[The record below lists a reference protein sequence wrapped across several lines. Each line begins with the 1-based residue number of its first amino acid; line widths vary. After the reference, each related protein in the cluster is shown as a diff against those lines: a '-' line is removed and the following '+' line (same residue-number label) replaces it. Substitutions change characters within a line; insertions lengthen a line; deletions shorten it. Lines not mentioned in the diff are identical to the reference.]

1 MNARIGPT
9 RRSLS
14 FRGSPATEESGRRAR
29 TGRIPRCARNDSK
42 PGRDAR
48 HAFILPVVLALI
60 GLLAVTMAGF
70 VFFLRAETAGT
81 FAYVDGQQARL
92 AAESGLE
99 EVVSILR
106 QDRDNSTLW
115 FDVPE
120 RFWNA
125 LVWAESYDRDSDPLQ
140 EESSRREMLA
150 NGQAPVAAWRYS
162 VVAETF
168 DGLPDIIRFGVS
180 PESGKLHLNAA
191 SEEQITAL
199 LNPLLV
205 GLGTDNPQ
213 ELINAL
219 LDWRDEDDTLR
230 DGGAESQDYYNLLEP
245 AYSAKNGRFD
255 TVEELLLVKGFSA
268 AILYGEDVNR
278 NGVLDVNEDDGD
290 ATFPYY
296 DNQDG
301 ELNRG
306 IAPFLTIWSREVDTA
321 ADNKARINLNADA
334 LTVGAQLEQYF
345 QEGELSDATLEFLGS
360 LKGGNFDFSQIGS
373 PAELCQRID
382 EAAEGEEGGSGGTA
396 PAELADSPVTL
407 EELPYIMD
415 YLSTRSLE
423 EAEEPIEGLININTA
438 PIRVLVLIPGMT
450 LEAAAA
456 IVDARQQA
464 DADSLRTT
472 AWPLVLD
479 AVDVATF
486 HAIAPY
492 ITTRAYQFHVEVL
505 GYADHLKI
513 SRRYEWVIEMVGPL
527 AQIKYH
533 RELTSLGPAWPVDD
547 ETRIAVTR

>member
-1 MNARIGPT
+1 
-9 RRSLS
+9 LS
-14 FRGSPATEESGRRAR
+14 AVSRHVRVCGRAR
-29 TGRIPRCARNDSK
+29 RRCQR
-42 PGRDAR
+42 G
-48 HAFILPVVLALI
+48 FILPVVLALI

-70 VFFLRAETAGT
+70 VFFVRAETAGT
-81 FAYVDGQQARL
+81 FAYADGQQARL
-92 AAESGLE
+92 VAESGLE
-99 EVVSILR
+99 EVISVLR
-106 QDRDNSTLW
+106 EGRDNSALW

-120 RFWNA
+120 RFWHA

-140 EESSRREMLA
+140 EETSRREMLA
-150 NGQAPVAAWRYS
+150 NGQAPTAAWRYS

-168 DGLPDIIRFGVS
+168 DGLPDIIRFGIT
-180 PESGKLHLNAA
+180 PEAGKLNLNTA
-191 SEEQITAL
+191 SEEQITEL

-205 GLGTDNPQ
+205 GLGLDNPQ

-230 DGGAESQDYYNLLEP
+230 DDGAESQDHYNLLEP

-301 ELNRG
+301 DLDRG
-306 IAPFLTIWSREVDTA
+306 IAPFLTVWSRELDTA
-321 ADNKARINLNADA
+321 SDNKARINLNADA
-334 LTVGAQLEQYF
+334 ITVGTQLEQYF
-345 QEGELSDATLEFLGS
+345 QEGELSDATLEFLGG
-360 LKGGNFDFSQIGS
+360 LKGSDFNFSQIGS
-373 PAELCQRID
+373 PAELYQRMD
-382 EAAEGEEGGSGGTA
+382 EVTEEGEEGAGSSA

-407 EELPYIMD
+407 EELPYIVD
-415 YLSTRSLE
+415 YLSTRSSE
-423 EAEEPIEGLININTA
+423 DAEEPIEGLININTA

-450 LEAAAA
+450 SEAAAA
-456 IVDARQQA
+456 IVDTRQQA

-472 AWPLVLD
+472 AWPLVLG
-479 AVDVATF
+479 AVDLATF

-492 ITTRAYQFHVEVL
+492 ITTKAYQFHVEVL
-505 GYADHLKI
+505 GYADHLRI
-513 SRRYEWVIEMVGPL
+513 SRRYEWVIELVGPL

-533 RELTSLGPAWPVDD
+533 RDLTSLGPAWPIDD
-547 ETRIAVTR
+547 ETRIAVAP